1 MDPDLGPDP
10 AARLHSGQFRCAIPI
25 GGFTDGFQCL
35 KSGLEPTVRCGQ
47 KSLWRET
54 MFGAGPAGHI
64 LNPKTGM
71 AAQANWRGVS
81 VVHRSAAIADGLSTA
96 GVLQGAADLRAMVTR
111 FPDAAVRAIY
121 QDGNT
126 LAI

>member
-1 MDPDLGPDP
+1 VDPDHGPAP
-10 AARLHSGQFRCAIPI
+10 AARLHAGQFRYAIPI
-25 GGFTDGFQCL
+25 GGSADGFQCL

-96 GVLQGAADLRAMVTR
+96 GVLQGAADLRVMVTR
-111 FPDAAVRAIY
+111 FPDAAVRAID
-121 QDGNT
+121 QEGHM
-126 LAI
+126 LVI